1 MEVVF
6 KHLTHHS
13 IRPQVEKV
21 VNVLD
26 SRAVFPKDSIKR
38 IRASLHS
45 AKELHK
51 GNLDSPDSDYTQKT
65 RNKGLLGPRFLQ
77 KIFII

>member
-1 MEVVF
+1 MFVAQWQERMEIVF

-26 SRAVFPKDSIKR
+26 SRAIFPKDSITR
-38 IRASLHS
+38 IRESLQT

-51 GNLDSPDSDYTQKT
+51 GTQLFSILYLT
-65 RNKGLLGPRFLQ
+65 FYPR
-77 KIFII
+77 KV